1 MDENCSKAAVV
12 PALTVILNHMRILV
26 LILFII
32 SSNSLFG
39 QGEWSFKQKVDFD
52 RYTTYQGTIDEKY
65 PITMYL
71 INSYES
77 CSEDY
82 SRWTP
87 RKVYGWYMY
96 DKVGKKIPL
105 VGHVCYADAC
115 ESLLELYVPEDPIN
129 YLFDENCNLLEAK
142 EVFRQE
148 RGWDSNTFEWQ
159 MKGGQKY
166 LVHLKPIYK
175 FSWSTKA
182 NVTLTINNVDIET
195 YSISELAENESIEDI
210 AILGEKRVGDK
221 FHLLFKYSHQSNP
234 GSYGFGICG
243 AGIEEFIAH
252 LVVDRD
258 FEVVSFKKIQL
269 HSCIESFDNDDIFF
283 DANRPELGIRE
294 QNLML
299 PVR

>member
-1 MDENCSKAAVV
+1 MR
-12 PALTVILNHMRILV
+12 TVILA
-26 LILFII
+26 LFII

-52 RYTTYQGTIDEKY
+52 RYTTYQGMIDEKY

-105 VGHVCYADAC
+105 VGHICYADAC
-115 ESLLELYVPEDPIN
+115 KSFLELYVPEEPIN
-129 YLFDENCNLLEAK
+129 YSFDENCNLLGAK

-148 RGWDSNTFEWQ
+148 RGWDSKTFEWQ
-159 MKGGQKY
+159 MKEGQKY
-166 LVHLKPIYK
+166 PVHLQPVHV
-175 FSWSTKA
+175 FDWSTKA
-182 NVTLTINNVDIET
+182 HVTLTINAVHIET
-195 YSISELAENESIEDI
+195 YNVSELAQNKYIEDI
-210 AILGEKRVGDK
+210 EILGEKSVDNK

-234 GSYGFGICG
+234 GSYGFGMCG
-243 AGIEEFIAH
+243 AGIEEFIGH
-252 LVVDRD
+252 MVVDSD

-269 HSCIESFDNDDIFF
+269 HSCIESFDNDDVFF

-294 QNLML
+294 QN
-299 PVR
+299 